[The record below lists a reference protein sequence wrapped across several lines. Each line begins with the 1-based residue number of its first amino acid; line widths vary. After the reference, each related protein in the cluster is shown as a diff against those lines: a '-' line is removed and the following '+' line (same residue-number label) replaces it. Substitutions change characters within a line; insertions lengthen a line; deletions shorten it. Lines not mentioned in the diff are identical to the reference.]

1 MRVGSHPEAGTPAG
15 VAQGTAPAAP
25 RREFSG
31 VLKDNKDQPNSAL
44 REDLNPDSTGTG
56 KAPGPARASIPCVEG
71 EKTSAGS
78 GGDGQGQP
86 SAAEADQTKVESHP
100 ESSRPA
106 VVDQSAASA
115 IPRAKYSEVHK
126 DRKDRR
132 DSASSEDLDG
142 NSTLL
147 NVAPPELAAVT
158 PPAPA
163 HVGQVDTG
171 KAAAPI
177 SEALVA
183 SLVREITVQI
193 PPSGAKSVDIQFGSR
208 TLQGLHVR
216 IQNAGGGLNV
226 QFSTSSEAISRL
238 LTSNTHALT
247 DALQQRGYVSPVIT
261 VQRTE
266 GSLAYSGGDSR
277 QSSRD
282 RSGRN
287 GNEQGSGGQK
297 RR

>member
-1 MRVGSHPEAGTPAG
+1 VEAESHPEASRAPIVG
-15 VAQGTAPAAP
+15 QGTAP
-25 RREFSG
+25 
-31 VLKDNKDQPNSAL
+31 
-44 REDLNPDSTGTG
+44 
-56 KAPGPARASIPCVEG
+56 
-71 EKTSAGS
+71 
-78 GGDGQGQP
+78 
-86 SAAEADQTKVESHP
+86 
-100 ESSRPA
+100 
-106 VVDQSAASA
+106 A
-115 IPRAKYSEVHK
+115 IPRAKYSEVLK
-126 DRKDRR
+126 DKKDRR
-132 DSASSEDLDG
+132 DLGGREDL
-142 NSTLL
+142 NSHSTAL
-147 NVAPPELAAVT
+147 NDPAPELAAVT
-158 PPAPA
+158 PPGPT
-163 HVGQVDTG
+163 HVGHVDTG
-171 KAAAPI
+171 NAAAPI

-193 PPSGAKSVDIQFGSR
+193 PPGGAKSVDIQFDSR

-266 GSLAYSGGDSR
+266 GSVAYSGGDSR